1 MNRSMREANRKI
13 FSYLK
18 DYSEKSGVSFKF
30 YNNQRIELEKES
42 QEWLKKLEIL
52 AKQTSSLRLKFA
64 FMKYK
69 KNIYFVSIGLNIDS
83 LDQANSIDENLLLH
97 GLNRIPDNGGIFI
110 ALVADLDIPI
120 RSMIQPRQ
128 IVDEV
133 FYDLEENQIAKY
145 DYQSIS
151 KFFEPIQVYEIT
163 NECRFIDNECDQ
175 ETLWRASVFFI
186 ANLLNT
192 DLNDFPMNFLDFK
205 NSRQLFINLCLD
217 GSSKISYE
225 NLFYS
230 LTSSSWKHSFLEIY
244 RCIEWLFE
252 IAFISLLYEN
262 IQLKD
267 LSFANFNSLFKE
279 FIGWKPRE
287 EDALEKLFEKV
298 SQNTLSYLELTKDNQ
313 TPSSFIYQLRCS
325 IVHFSPDP
333 KKKVS
338 FKDFKDNTWDN
349 IISFCLMAVKELY
362 EYYDTYLFE

>member
-1 MNRSMREANRKI
+1 MKEANRKI

-18 DYSEKSGVSFKF
+18 DYSEKSGVSFRF
-30 YNNQRIELEKES
+30 CDNRRIELDEES

-64 FMKYK
+64 FIKHQE
-69 KNIYFVSIGLNIDS
+69 NIYFVSIGLNIDPLEQSDS
-83 LDQANSIDENLLLH
+83 LDEKLLLY
-97 GLNRIPDNGGIFI
+97 GLNRIPENGGVFI
-110 ALVADLDIPI
+110 ALVADLNIPI
-120 RSMIQPRQ
+120 KNAIQPRQ
-128 IVDEV
+128 VIDEV
-133 FYDLEENQIAKY
+133 FYDLEEDQLEKY
-145 DYQSIS
+145 QYQSIS

-163 NECRFIDNECDQ
+163 DQCRFIDNECDPDS
-175 ETLWRASVFFI
+175 LWRASVFFI
-186 ANLLNT
+186 ANLINT
-192 DLNDFPMNFLDFK
+192 DINNFPINFLDFK
-205 NSRQLFINLCLD
+205 ESTELFIKLCVD
-217 GSSKISYE
+217 GSPRISYE

-230 LTSSSWKHSFLEIY
+230 LTSFSWKHCFLEIY
-244 RCIEWLFE
+244 RCMEWLFE
-252 IAFISLLYEN
+252 IAFISLLYESV
-262 IQLKD
+262 QFKD

-279 FIGWKPRE
+279 LIGWKPRE

-298 SQNTLSYLELTKDNQ
+298 SQNTLSYLELTKDHQ